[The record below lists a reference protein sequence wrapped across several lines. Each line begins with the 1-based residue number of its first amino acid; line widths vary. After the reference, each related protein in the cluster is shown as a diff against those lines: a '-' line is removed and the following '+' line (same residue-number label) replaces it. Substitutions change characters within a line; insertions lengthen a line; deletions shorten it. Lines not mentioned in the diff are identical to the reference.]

1 MILLARLTIKQKRF
15 ADEYIIS
22 GNAADA
28 ARKAGYK
35 QPRAIGHENLTKP
48 NIQKYIKTRLEKIES
63 EKTMSLEEAIQRTS
77 SIARREIQQGYSKQV
92 DVTTGEVVK
101 EVKYIFTPTIEEA
114 QKSLEHIIRCGGGFI
129 DKKEQEARIKRLEAE
144 TERIIEETA
153 RKSGKKGIDEAENQ
167 VSAIAELINNPD
179 SERVLSDFMGGAEDD
194 SNTDES
200 NSI

>member
-1 MILLARLTIKQKRF
+1 MAKLTIKQKRF

-101 EVKYIFTPTIEEA
+101 E
-114 QKSLEHIIRCGGGFI
+114 
-129 DKKEQEARIKRLEAE
+129 D
-144 TERIIEETA
+144 
-153 RKSGKKGIDEAENQ
+153 RKS
-167 VSAIAELINNPD
+167 V
-179 SERVLSDFMGGAEDD
+179 V
-194 SNTDES
+194 
-200 NSI
+200 